1 MGVYNTMEKEDK
13 DLRNLSLMVK
23 LVVGISVS
31 VSLAVTILTILL
43 FSIGSK
49 I

>member
-1 MGVYNTMEKEDK
+1 MGVYNIMEKEDK

-31 VSLAVTILTILL
+31 VSLAVTIFTILL

>member
-1 MGVYNTMEKEDK
+1 MEKEDK

-23 LVVGISVS
+23 LVVGISAS
-31 VSLAVTILTILL
+31 VALAVAIFTILI
-43 FSIGSK
+43 FFVGSK